1 MDIYRNQ
8 ERELKLAKKPLI
20 VWKMNYGKS
29 INSIDCEKI
38 SEIVR
43 RDWRKLSQLR
53 DQPCKQYKKRSQE
66 RQTNKMT
73 KPISTINGLKRNDI
87 NDLHLRFIQLVME
100 MKKEGHD
107 PLAIAGCMLA
117 GAVQMYQSELGM
129 QTTSDLLDQIANGS
143 DDDIDIDLDVD
154 KETIH

>member
-1 MDIYRNQ
+1 
-8 ERELKLAKKPLI
+8 
-20 VWKMNYGKS
+20 
-29 INSIDCEKI
+29 
-38 SEIVR
+38 
-43 RDWRKLSQLR
+43 
-53 DQPCKQYKKRSQE
+53 
-66 RQTNKMT
+66 MT

-87 NDLHLRFIQLVME
+87 NDLLLRFVQLVME

-129 QTTSDLLDQIANGS
+129 QTTSDLLDQIANGT
-143 DDDIDIDLDVD
+143 DNDIDIDLDVD